1 MKTTFKTLAMIAM
14 ITVWSSCKKEPPSC
28 KTNDGIAKVSI
39 FATGL
44 YNPRGLHFGPDG
56 HLYVAEAGVG
66 GKDSSV
72 HICPQLQVPFPV
84 GPYVGSPTGSRISR
98 INSNGTRSTVTDR
111 LPSTKGNDMVGG
123 EIQGVADVAFMGN
136 TLYGL
141 LAGAGCSHGVPSV
154 PNGIVKFAA
163 NGTWTVFADLGAWFV
178 SHPVANPAPGDF
190 EPEGTP
196 YSMVRVG
203 NDFYVMEP
211 NHGDFV
217 KVSAN
222 GVISRVVD
230 ISASQGHIVPT
241 AVVYNQGSFFVG
253 NLNTFPIVDG
263 SSKIL
268 RISTS
273 GQIQEIA
280 TGFTTILGLAFDNQD
295 RLYVLENTTG
305 NPFPTPGTGKITRI
319 NCDGSRE
326 TIAAELSLPTAM
338 TFGPD
343 KKLYVSNIGF
353 GPMAKGGGQ
362 ILKIDVKQCKCND
375 GPSNHYHK

>member
-1 MKTTFKTLAMIAM
+1 MKTTFKTLAIIAM
-14 ITVWSSCKKEPPSC
+14 VTVLASCKKEPPLC
-28 KTNDGIAKVSI
+28 KTNDGVNKVSV

-44 YNPRGLHFGPDG
+44 YNPRGLAFGPDG
-56 HLYVAEAGVG
+56 RLYVAEAGVG

-72 HICPQLQVPFPV
+72 RICPQLQVPLPV
-84 GPYVGSPTGSRISR
+84 GPYVGSPTGARISR
-98 INSNGTRSTVTDR
+98 ISSNGTRSTVTDK
-111 LPSTKGNDMVGG
+111 LPTSKGNELVGG
-123 EIQGVADVAFMGN
+123 DIQGVADVDFKDN

-141 LAGAGCSHGVPSV
+141 LAGAGCSHGVPSI
-154 PNGIVKFAA
+154 PNGIIKFAG
-163 NGTWTVFADLGAWFV
+163 NGTWTVLADLGAWFV
-178 SHPVANPAPGDF
+178 SHPVAHPSTGDF

-203 NDFYVMEP
+203 NDFYVIEP

-222 GVISRVVD
+222 GAISRVVD

-241 AVVYNQGSFFVG
+241 ALAYNQGSFFVG
-253 NLNTFPIVDG
+253 NLNRFPIVDG

-268 RISTS
+268 RITTN

-280 TGFTTILGLAFDNQD
+280 TGFTTILGLAFDDQD

-319 NCDGSRE
+319 NCDGSRQ
-326 TIAAELSLPTAM
+326 TIARELSLPTAM

-343 KKLYVSNIGF
+343 KNLYVSNIGF
-353 GPMAKGGGQ
+353 GPMALGGGQ
-362 ILKIDVKQCKCND
+362 ILKIEVKQCRCD
-375 GPSNHYHK
+375 ETPFLPYHK